1 MLEDLSDEDVVAGK
15 PKNGVSEV
23 LDDEVVDEGPTTK
36 QPKTLHTVEVEAVVE
51 EAAPPKP
58 KKFGVE
64 VLAKPKACE
73 ARTP

>member
-1 MLEDLSDEDVVAGK
+1 MLEDFSDEDVVAGK

-36 QPKTLHTVEVEAVVE
+36 QPKTLHTVEE

-58 KKFGVE
+58 KKSGVE